1 MSSLVV
7 RSMSKEGYIRPIN
20 VIPCTLTDVTR
31 SWGGPHHYADP
42 YLLENGH
49 SHVVGQLFVEFHTYP
64 SQMGCM
70 DVMSAVKV
78 LQSMADVPMSRL
90 GEVRASV
97 LPNIP
102 LLNPKKL
109 QFTVSTKEEGDF
121 SSSRTRAKTV
131 SITSDDID
139 VVNIAN
145 QVKEGYEQCDST

>member
-1 MSSLVV
+1 
-7 RSMSKEGYIRPIN
+7 
-20 VIPCTLTDVTR
+20 
-31 SWGGPHHYADP
+31 
-42 YLLENGH
+42 
-49 SHVVGQLFVEFHTYP
+49 
-64 SQMGCM
+64 MGCM

-102 LLNPKKL
+102 PLNPKKL

-121 SSSRTRAKTV
+121 SSSRRRAKTV

-145 QVKEGYEQCDST
+145 QVKEGFEQCDST